1 MVVDQLGAGRRPS
14 YREGTVRNPVSSQD
28 RSPTVFHVER
38 VVAAASN
45 LAILDD
51 VLGRFQEVDV
61 LSKVVADLRV
71 REAVS
76 PRLAAEVNA
85 LIGVVVDAGTLDAI
99 AGRTAGDVDT
109 VADVSDHVPVVVRL
123 DVGQLHALRA
133 DQADSALEARH
144 LHVLQEAPRGLL
156 GDHDATRVGS
166 AAPADHMTAAVE
178 GDRCDEA

>member
-1 MVVDQLGAGRRPS
+1 MNDFNHPAAGTTSLGTSRLIGLDVTR
-14 YREGTVRNPVSSQD
+14 
-28 RSPTVFHVER
+28 
-38 VVAAASN
+38 
-45 LAILDD
+45 AI
-51 VLGRFQEVDV
+51 
-61 LSKVVADLRV
+61 
-71 REAVS
+71 
-76 PRLAAEVNA
+76 A

-99 AGRTAGDVDT
+99 AGRTAGDVDA